1 MKISTLGAALLTINT
16 VFSLSRMGPPHILLM
31 KNILKKLFGDNLIQ
45 NAPHSP
51 IITNPIETLW
61 AELKKELEK
70 EEQKI

>member
-1 MKISTLGAALLTINT
+1 MILRILKNKIKI
-16 VFSLSRMGPPHILLM
+16 FSLSAPHILLM

>member
-1 MKISTLGAALLTINT
+1 MWS
-16 VFSLSRMGPPHILLM
+16 PHILLKKM

-51 IITNPIETLW
+51 IITNPIETLL